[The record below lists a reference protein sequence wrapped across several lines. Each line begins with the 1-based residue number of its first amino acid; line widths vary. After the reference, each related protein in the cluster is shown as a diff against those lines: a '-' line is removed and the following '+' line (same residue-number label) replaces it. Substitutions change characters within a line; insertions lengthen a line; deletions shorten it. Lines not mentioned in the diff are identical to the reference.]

1 ETDAVMTRLIGRP
14 LSDYI
19 FADEAGQAQAEEML
33 KQTTITQPAVLTV
46 DIALAR
52 LLAAYGIA
60 PDFVMGHSL
69 GEYAA
74 LVTAGWLPFA
84 DALEAVAARGRE
96 MTSVAADDPGAMAAV
111 MAPIGAIKGS
121 LASIRGQGGSAD
133 R

>member
-1 ETDAVMTRLIGRP
+1 GWKGLAAKGVFRGSGAAPKVAFLFTGQGSQYVNMLRELRAREPIVADTFAETDAVMTRLIGRP

-74 LVTAGWLPFA
+74 LV
-84 DALEAVAARGRE
+84 
-96 MTSVAADDPGAMAAV
+96 
-111 MAPIGAIKGS
+111 
-121 LASIRGQGGSAD
+121 
-133 R
+133 